1 MGERQNRP
9 IKRETMTAT
18 HENNHV
24 SDRLAACQI
33 CGLVQQL
40 PADSK
45 AVGAKCARCDTVIH
59 RNIPNSRA
67 RTMAFTLAALVLYVP
82 ANLYPVMT
90 MDTMGRHSENTV
102 WAGVVSLCQ
111 EGMWFVG
118 GVVFVASILVP
129 VLKLL
134 GLFFLSLN
142 GGRRWPRAGSWIFKI
157 ISRIGPWAMLD
168 VFLLAVAVALIKFG
182 RFGRVAAGPGII
194 AFTAVVIFTILA
206 SSSFDPR
213 LIWNEES
220 A

>member
-1 MGERQNRP
+1 
-9 IKRETMTAT
+9 MTAT

-45 AVGAKCARCDTVIH
+45 AAAAKCARCDTVIH
-59 RNIPNSRA
+59 RHIPNSRA

-134 GLFFLSLN
+134 GLFFLSLM
-142 GGRRWPRAGSWIFKI
+142 A
-157 ISRIGPWAMLD
+157 A
-168 VFLLAVAVALIKFG
+168 
-182 RFGRVAAGPGII
+182 AAGRAQAHGSSKSS
-194 AFTAVVIFTILA
+194 AA
-206 SSSFDPR
+206 SARGRCWMFFCWPWR
-213 LIWNEES
+213 WL
-220 A
+220 